1 MGWEPCAFYQKNK
14 LSMSNIQLLRIVS
27 FSIIPVTILSVLI
40 SPGPFTDIITSF
52 NNTTALWIIK
62 SLILYVFWLAKKY
75 FPDKSDT
82 DEMMV
87 IHLLLIWYVLS
98 MTRGVFIASTYWD
111 WKGLLN
117 NSMALLIPIVAYAS
131 SNKMV
136 LQSILSTYIKYML
149 PLFLIFA
156 FLISIGAY
164 GVYLVPISF
173 LLLFFPILTSRWK
186 VVLLALALS
195 ILLGALDAR
204 SNVIKFAVPMLL
216 SLIFYLRNSIPNKL
230 IEWVRK
236 FLFML
241 PFILLFLATT
251 GVFNV
256 FQMQDYIEGDYVTSV
271 KNREGGIDQQ
281 NLLTDTRT
289 FLYRE
294 VLLTAQVYNS
304 WWIGR
309 SPARGSIS
317 SAFGEEDLSGRG
329 ERLGNEV
336 AILNIFTWTGIIG
349 VILNL
354 MVYYKASY
362 LAINQS
368 NNIFS
373 KILGLFIAFRWTYAW
388 VEDINYFTITTFFLW
403 MIIGICFSKSFRSMS
418 NNEVAVWL
426 RGIFDKRYLVFNIK

>member
-1 MGWEPCAFYQKNK
+1 
-14 LSMSNIQLLRIVS
+14 MSNIQLLRIVS

-117 NSMALLIPIVAYAS
+117 NSMALLIPIVAYSS